1 MMKRNIA
8 WIVALCL
15 CCGAA
20 GYLLRGVRRTD
31 KQMPSAASTVPVTQ
45 TERQTAETTPVSFDR
60 TLTLRLLTDDGVR
73 EISLHDYLVGVLA
86 AELPSDFPTEAL
98 RAQAVAS
105 RTFALRKAAAN
116 KHTGAD
122 VCASA
127 ACCQG
132 WREERD
138 TAFEAAVSTT
148 DGLVLTYDG
157 ALIDATFFSSAA
169 GRTEAA
175 VAVWGGEVPY
185 LQSVES
191 PEDTP
196 YAAQSECIDAQT
208 FADTLTAAHPELSL
222 SGAPETWFG
231 AVERSTGGGIAR
243 IKIGGQWIAGTEL
256 RRLFSLRST
265 DMELVP
271 LTDGVQITTHGY
283 GHRVGMSQYG
293 ARTMAL
299 QGSDF
304 EGILLHYYSGAR
316 IEQLRRAESVS

>member
-31 KQMPSAASTVPVTQ
+31 KQMHSAASTVPVTQ

-138 TAFEAAVSTT
+138 AAFEAAVSTT

-231 AVERSTGGGIAR
+231 
-243 IKIGGQWIAGTEL
+243 GQWIAGTEL

-304 EGILLHYYSGAR
+304 EEILLHYYSGAR
-316 IEQLRRAESVS
+316 IEQLRRTENVS

>member
-31 KQMPSAASTVPVTQ
+31 KQMHSAASTVPVTQ

-138 TAFEAAVSTT
+138 AAFEAAVSTT

-208 FADTLTAAHPELSL
+208 FA
-222 SGAPETWFG
+222 
-231 AVERSTGGGIAR
+231 
-243 IKIGGQWIAGTEL
+243 GQWIAGTEL

-304 EGILLHYYSGAR
+304 EEILLHYYSGAR
-316 IEQLRRAESVS
+316 IEQLRRTENVS